1 MGRYRETLEVVAKK
15 EMMKNKLEG
24 NGSENGEERIK
35 LGDFQF

>member
-1 MGRYRETLEVVAKK
+1 MGRYREILEVVVKK

-35 LGDFQF
+35 LGDF